1 MNLGIIFNLVIFIF
15 NPDNDEVTGQIASLI
30 RVLFG
35 INKYPAGRRG
45 TLFKVTDQGF
55 GRQIEEAYC
64 FMIFCVWIV
73 PFVAIMDST

>member
-1 MNLGIIFNLVIFIF
+1 MNLGIIFKLVIFIF
-15 NPDNDEVTGQIASLI
+15 NPDNDEVTAQIGSI
-30 RVLFG
+30 IQVLFG

-45 TLFKVTDQGF
+45 ILFKVTDQGF

-73 PFVAIMDST
+73 PLVAIMDRT